1 MNARSGLSSIG
12 LYCSSSAAL
21 PPATLQLAADFGRLC
36 GERGIRLVYGGG
48 ARGLMGIAARAA
60 HAAGGRV
67 QGFMLQA
74 LIEREGANVAIGEF
88 HVVATLAERKRRI
101 GQESDAVVAL
111 PGGIGTLDELTEIL
125 TLDDIGLTQ
134 KPVCL
139 VDVDGFWDPFCTM
152 LESFD
157 AYGVLRTGMQRDL
170 LRAASAD
177 SALDL
182 CAATCERRGRVG
194 VAAASCAQRA
204 FGGRRVLG

>member
-1 MNARSGLSSIG
+1 M
-12 LYCSSSAAL
+12 

-48 ARGLMGIAARAA
+48 VRGLMGIAARAA
-60 HAAGGRV
+60 HAAGGQV

-101 GQESDAVVAL
+101 AQESDALVAL

-139 VDVDGFWDPFCTM
+139 VDVDGFWDPFYAM

-157 AYGVLRTGMQRDL
+157 AYGVLRTGMKRDL
-170 LRAASAD
+170 LRAANAH

-182 CAATCERRGRVG
+182 CAAACERRGRAG
-194 VAAASCAQRA
+194 VAAA
-204 FGGRRVLG
+204 

>member
-1 MNARSGLSSIG
+1 MSERSALRAVG

-21 PPATLQLAADFGRLC
+21 PPATLKLAADFGRRC

-48 ARGLMGIAARAA
+48 TRGLMGIAARAA
-60 HAAGGRV
+60 HAAGGGV
-67 QGFMLQA
+67 LGFMLQA

-101 GQESDAVVAL
+101 ALECDAVVAL

-139 VDVDGFWDPFCTM
+139 VDADGFWDPFCAM
-152 LESFD
+152 LTSFD
-157 AYGVLRTGMQRDL
+157 AYGVLRAGLKRDL
-170 LRAASAD
+170 LRAGSAD

-182 CAATCERRGRVG
+182 CAAACERRRGSGLHVT
-194 VAAASCAQRA
+194 
-204 FGGRRVLG
+204 